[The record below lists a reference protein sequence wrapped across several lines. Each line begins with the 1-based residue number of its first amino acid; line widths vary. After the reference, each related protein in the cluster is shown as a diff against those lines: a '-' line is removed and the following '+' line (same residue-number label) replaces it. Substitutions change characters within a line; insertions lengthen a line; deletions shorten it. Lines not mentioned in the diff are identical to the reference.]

1 VGVGGHVYDQLQHFI
16 SNSDS
21 AVRLARRIH
30 GLTET
35 AKLAA
40 KNIDNTETQPLK
52 ELAAL
57 LIDTVGFLSGN
68 KSSCN
73 TRSWCNTHLRLFRG
87 AVLKE
92 KKTYQKLLR
101 AGHIASEFDRVDKYV
116 SCVVCEAIS
125 CGSR

>member
-1 VGVGGHVYDQLQHFI
+1 VYDQLQHFI

-68 KSSCN
+68 TSLRA
-73 TRSWCNTHLRLFRG
+73 TLALGHLRLFRG